1 MVEGDLRSRSKGICE
16 LCGGADGLTA
26 FLVEPGNSTN
36 PDQHVHACSICVE
49 QITKNTMDSNHWRCL
64 TDCMWSEVPA
74 VQVLSWRMLHRL
86 KAEDWPQY
94 LIDMMYLNDETLTWA
109 EASGDH
115 REVEAAALHVD
126 SNGTVLENGDTIVL
140 IKDLEVKGAGF
151 TAKRGTSVRN
161 IRLVKDNTEQI
172 EGKINGQGIVILTQY
187 VKK

>member
-1 MVEGDLRSRSKGICE
+1 MVEEQLRSRSTGICE
-16 LCGGADGLTA
+16 LCGNADGLTA

-36 PDQHVHACSICVE
+36 PDQHVHACSTCVE
-49 QITKNTMDSNHWRCL
+49 QMTQNAMDSNHWRCL
-64 TDCMWSEVPA
+64 TESMWSEVPA
-74 VQVLSWRMLHRL
+74 VQVLSWRMLHRI
-86 KAEDWPQY
+86 KSEGWSQD
-94 LIDMMYLNDETLTWA
+94 LIHMMYMDDETLTWA
-109 EASGDH
+109 QASGDH
-115 REVEAAALHVD
+115 REVEAAVYHVD

-161 IRLVKDNTEQI
+161 IRLVQDNPEQI

>member
-1 MVEGDLRSRSKGICE
+1 MVEEQLRSRSNGMCE
-16 LCGGADGLTA
+16 LCGSTDGLTA

-36 PDQHVHACSICVE
+36 PDQHVHACSTCVE
-49 QITKNTMDSNHWRCL
+49 QMTQNTMDSNHWRCL
-64 TDCMWSEVPA
+64 TESMWSEVPA
-74 VQVLSWRMLHRL
+74 VQVLSWRMLHRI
-86 KAEDWPQY
+86 KAEGWSQD
-94 LIDMMYLNDETLTWA
+94 LIEMMYMDDETLTWA
-109 EASGDH
+109 QASGDH
-115 REVEAAALHVD
+115 REVEAAVHHVD

-161 IRLVKDNTEQI
+161 IRLVQDNPEQI

>member
-1 MVEGDLRSRSKGICE
+1 MVEDQLHSRSNGKCE
-16 LCGGADGLTA
+16 LCGSTEGLAA

-36 PDQHVHACSICVE
+36 PDQHVHACKSCVE
-49 QITKNTMDSNHWRCL
+49 QITNNTMDSNHWRCL
-64 TDCMWSEVPA
+64 NESMWSEVPA

-86 KAEDWPQY
+86 KSEGWPED
-94 LIDMMYLNDETLTWA
+94 LLDMMYLDDESLVWA
-109 EASGDH
+109 QALGDH
-115 REVEAAALHVD
+115 REREATVQHVD
-126 SNGTVLENGDTIVL
+126 SNGTVLVNGDTIVL

-161 IRLVKDNTEQI
+161 IRLVQDNPEQI

>member
-1 MVEGDLRSRSKGICE
+1 MVEEQLRSRSIGVCE
-16 LCGGADGLTA
+16 LCGSTDGLTA

-36 PDQHVHACSICVE
+36 PDQHVHACSNCVE
-49 QITKNTMDSNHWRCL
+49 QITTNTMDSNHWRCL
-64 TDCMWSEVPA
+64 TESMWSEVPA
-74 VQVLSWRMLHRL
+74 VQVLSWRMLHRI
-86 KAEDWPQY
+86 KAEGWSQD
-94 LIDMMYLNDETLTWA
+94 LIDMIYMDDETLTWA
-109 EASGDH
+109 QASGDH
-115 REVEAAALHVD
+115 REVETAVHHLD

-161 IRLVKDNTEQI
+161 IRLVQDNPEQI